1 MNPTEKTKLR
11 QDLVDR
17 TSEDM
22 KQALDLLNDIACWD
36 KEGNAPIPSGITMKW
51 CDEIITKLEYMV
63 KTVQTITDS
72 VESISR
78 NDTGETHE

>member
-1 MNPTEKTKLR
+1 MNPTQRTRLR

-22 KQALDLLNDIACWD
+22 KIALDLLNDRDCWD
-36 KEGNAPIPSGITMKW
+36 EEGNAPIPSGITTEW
-51 CDEIITKLEYMV
+51 CKEISTKLEYMV